1 MNGDVWLHS
10 DSASQR
16 NYYQALYRMDI
27 LMISPYSF
35 PGKCTVAVCILAFL
49 ALMLFSSGCTSG
61 SQQQANAPAPVT
73 ATQTSGSRIH
83 ITYTGS
89 PATTNLLEL
98 EATVTD
104 SSGKTQTKS
113 IGDRFS
119 TTPLRFGAT
128 MDLDG
133 SFGGNDR
140 LLVTGYFM
148 DGSQQHMLET
158 TI

>member
-1 MNGDVWLHS
+1 
-10 DSASQR
+10 
-16 NYYQALYRMDI
+16 MDI
-27 LMISPYSF
+27 LMTSQNPLLPKSM
-35 PGKCTVAVCILAFL
+35 VAVFLL
-49 ALMLFSSGCTSG
+49 ALVVLLLIAGGCTSG
-61 SQQQANAPAPVT
+61 SQQQANAPSPVT
-73 ATQTSGSRIH
+73 AAQTSGSRIH
-83 ITYTGS
+83 ISYTGS

-128 MDLDG
+128 MDVDG

-148 DGSQQHMLET
+148 DGSQQHLLET

>member
-1 MNGDVWLHS
+1 MTN
-10 DSASQR
+10 
-16 NYYQALYRMDI
+16 
-27 LMISPYSF
+27 PYPPF
-35 PGKCTVAVCILAFL
+35 QKRPVAVFLLAL
-49 ALMLFSSGCTSG
+49 VALMLIAGGCTSG
-61 SQQQANAPAPVT
+61 SQQQANTPSPV
-73 ATQTSGSRIH
+73 AAAQTSSSRIH

-128 MDLDG
+128 LDIDG
-133 SFGGNDR
+133 SFAGNDR

-148 DGSQQHMLET
+148 DGSQQHMLDT

>member
-1 MNGDVWLHS
+1 
-10 DSASQR
+10 
-16 NYYQALYRMDI
+16 MDI
-27 LMISPYSF
+27 LMNSPYSF
-35 PGKCTVAVCILAFL
+35 SRKCTAAACVLAFL
-49 ALMLFSSGCTSG
+49 ALMLAACGCTSG
-61 SQQQANAPAPVT
+61 PQQQANAPAPVS
-73 ATQTSGSRIH
+73 AAQVSGSRIH

-89 PATTNLLEL
+89 PQTTELLEL
-98 EATVTD
+98 EATITD
-104 SSGKTQTKS
+104 SSGKTQTQS

-133 SFGGNDR
+133 SFGGSDH

-148 DGSQQHMLET
+148 DGSQRHVLDT

>member
-1 MNGDVWLHS
+1 MT
-10 DSASQR
+10 
-16 NYYQALYRMDI
+16 I
-27 LMISPYSF
+27 PYPLLQKS
-35 PGKCTVAVCILAFL
+35 TIAVFLL
-49 ALMLFSSGCTSG
+49 ALVTLLLIASGCTSG
-61 SQQQANAPAPVT
+61 SQQQANAPSPVT
-73 ATQTSGSRIH
+73 AAQTSSSRIH

-128 MDLDG
+128 LDLDG
-133 SFGGNDR
+133 SFGGNDH

-148 DGSQQHMLET
+148 DGSQQHILDI

>member
-1 MNGDVWLHS
+1 MDDLMTPSFFLFRKGGIAVIL
-10 DSASQR
+10 SA
-16 NYYQALYRMDI
+16 L
-27 LMISPYSF
+27 L
-35 PGKCTVAVCILAFL
+35 VL
-49 ALMLFSSGCTSG
+49 ALIAGGCTSP
-61 SQQQANAPAPVT
+61 SQQQNTPAPVT
-73 ATQTSGSRIH
+73 AVQTDSSRIH

-89 PATTNLLEL
+89 PATTTLLEL
-98 EATVTD
+98 EASITD
-104 SSGKTQTKS
+104 STGKTQTRS

-128 MDLDG
+128 LDLGG
-133 SFGGNDR
+133 SFAGSDR